1 MADPDPGPRP
11 ALATRRPR
19 LWLELSVIVAVKL
32 SLFFT
37 AKHLWFSE
45 PLARHMTVP
54 QPQVEQQLLGTSA
67 HPLHPVSHTLGASH
81 DINR

>member
-54 QPQVEQQLLGTSA
+54 QPQVEQQLLGTA
-67 HPLHPVSHTLGASH
+67 AQPLPPVSPTRGASH
-81 DINR
+81 DLTR